1 MKITLVNCPYCNLN
15 QKIFHISYNLKKFLN
30 NFEKFKNAA
39 FTAPPTIKNG
49 SGEWL
54 IAPLIETTHPL
65 FLDRVGQNAL
75 DNGCHPLR

>member
-1 MKITLVNCPYCNLN
+1 MIVIKRSVDVMPGLIELTLTPSINPLFD
-15 QKIFHISYNLKKFLN
+15 KA
-30 NFEKFKNAA
+30 FEKFKNAA

-65 FLDRVGQNAL
+65 FLDRVGQKAL
-75 DNGCHPLR
+75 DNLIAL